1 MPHVRMEQLGFRP
14 DPQHDAANY
23 GVVGV
28 LCALGATAEQG
39 EQDGEDHSDAGDR
52 PGGKVLDDTIMM
64 NTGMEIQAEASAS
77 SGGVA
82 SLPVAQ
88 FPLRARW
95 SRPRQPARQHSP
107 SRDAFAGR
115 PTPAR
120 RQ

>member
-77 SGGVA
+77 SG
-82 SLPVAQ
+82 
-88 FPLRARW
+88 
-95 SRPRQPARQHSP
+95 
-107 SRDAFAGR
+107 
-115 PTPAR
+115 AR
-120 RQ
+120 RERASSAMPAASTMEPATAPSAPAVTAS